1 MTKQYTK
8 YPESLNVALELTK
21 MIVNYIDDIP
31 NTGNSNDLKENPENT
46 ILNIFERC
54 LHVANDG
61 HARTTFLAQN
71 DDTSQSNS

>member
-21 MIVNYIDDIP
+21 MIVSRLEDIP
-31 NTGNSNDLKENPENT
+31 NTGIGKDLKQNPENS

-61 HARTTFLAQN
+61 HVRTAHSAQ
-71 DDTSQSNS
+71 DDDPSNNA